1 MIDVKIKKLDERAVI
16 PQYAKPGDAGMDV
29 YAIEKNVTDD
39 YIEYDTGLSFEVPEG
54 YVMLIFPRSSNSK
67 MDLLLANSVGVLDSG
82 YRGPLK
88 LRYKRSYRIEN
99 TPDEDTN
106 FKHTTTSIVN
116 YNCAHDY
123 QWNACKWY
131 SVGDRVGQIMILPY
145 PQINFIEVDQL
156 SDTERGS
163 GGFGSTGV
171 N

>member
-1 MIDVKIKKLDERAVI
+1 MVNIKIKKLDERAVI

-29 YAIEKNVTDD
+29 YAIGMDVTND

-88 LRYKRSYRIEN
+88 LRYKRNYRIEN
-99 TPDEDTN
+99 NPDEDTN
-106 FKHTTTSIVN
+106 FENTTTSIVN
-116 YNCAHDY
+116 YNCAKNY

-131 SVGDRVGQIMILPY
+131 NVGDRVGQIMILPY
-145 PQINFIEVDQL
+145 PQINFIEVNEL

-163 GGFGSTGV
+163 GGFGSTGR
-171 N
+171 